1 MEHIY
6 REGEANAPTFILLHG
21 TGGDEKD
28 LLPLATVLN
37 DKYNVLSVR
46 GEISENGM
54 NRFFKRH
61 GEGQYDVEDLNYR
74 TERLITFLKEAAQ
87 RYNFDLSQAVPVGF
101 SNGSNIAISMILH
114 EDTAFNTALLYA
126 PLYPI
131 EITKNKDLSQMNVLL
146 SMGEN
151 DPIVTVEDSK
161 NVIDI
166 FKNRGANVTELWVN
180 SHELTQAGVQAGQK
194 VLNQ

>member
-1 MEHIY
+1 
-6 REGEANAPTFILLHG
+6 
-21 TGGDEKD
+21 
-28 LLPLATVLN
+28 
-37 DKYNVLSVR
+37 
-46 GEISENGM
+46 
-54 NRFFKRH
+54 
-61 GEGQYDVEDLNYR
+61 
-74 TERLITFLKEAAQ
+74 
-87 RYNFDLSQAVPVGF
+87 
-101 SNGSNIAISMILH
+101 
-114 EDTAFNTALLYA
+114 LLYA

-131 EITKNKDLSQMNVLL
+131 EITNNKDLSQMNVLL